1 MSTDRANAP
10 LLASTSSSSPLTSPL
25 ASTPSSAPRL
35 RPSRS
40 MMYAVFV
47 SSLSLF
53 NFGYNTGSISGA
65 LPCLSGNASSTTCII
80 PANSTIHV
88 TTAFQQGC
96 VVSSVLLGAL
106 VGSLFGGTLAD
117 HVGRRRALLGN
128 NVFFIVGPIGMA
140 ASPDWYFLVGLR
152 FLTGVGVGVASVLVN
167 MYVSEIAPAD
177 VRGGL
182 GGIPVVLGTFGVF
195 CSYMLAYAFADVD
208 GNWRYM
214 LGVGCVA
221 AILQL
226 LLGSFWRLLPESP
239 RWLLKQGREAEALR
253 SLRELLVVEGGGG
266 GGEHGDGAFGEAREH
281 LDPIVEE
288 LHRLQAEMKKSA
300 GGAHLWSPRSASRG
314 SRASRN
320 SRASRGSRNS
330 HDASRGYGAVG
341 YGSDNGVK
349 APGMPGAKAE
359 DAGRTHSAR
368 EREISLKAVQGSKHN
383 SSSSSSNDATDDTN
397 GNTNGNN
404 NTSNSN
410 SKASKAVGWRGLG
423 EAMRSRK
430 TCMPVI
436 VSAGLQILQQVSG
449 INIVIYYAVQVLE
462 LAGFSY
468 KTACLFSSMVT
479 VFQLGATV
487 LLARLVD
494 RVGRRPMIFVGL
506 VGMVGGLVG
515 LAISFLLPLHHP
527 TRPGLAIAGMLLYRI
542 AFSLSLGPLPYII
555 TSEVFPMS
563 YRGAGISFSWGC
575 NWASNF
581 VVSLT
586 FKIFLGALT
595 PTGTFMLYCAFCFFA
610 IWFVYAC
617 VKETKGQTL
626 EDLEEAFTEDDE
638 GGGGKDEP

>member
-1 MSTDRANAP
+1 M
-10 LLASTSSSSPLTSPL
+10 
-25 ASTPSSAPRL
+25 
-35 RPSRS
+35 
-40 MMYAVFV
+40 
-47 SSLSLF
+47 
-53 NFGYNTGSISGA
+53 
-65 LPCLSGNASSTTCII
+65 
-80 PANSTIHV
+80 
-88 TTAFQQGC
+88 
-96 VVSSVLLGAL
+96 
-106 VGSLFGGTLAD
+106 
-117 HVGRRRALLGN
+117 GRRRALLGN

-167 MYVSEIAPAD
+167 MYISEIAPAD

-182 GGIPVVLGTFGVF
+182 GGIPVVVGTFGVF

-226 LLGSFWRLLPESP
+226 LLGSVWRLLPESP

-253 SLRELLVVEGGGG
+253 SLRELLVWEGGG

-281 LDPIVEE
+281 LDPIVAE
-288 LHRLQAEMKKSA
+288 LQRLQAEMKKSA
-300 GGAHLWSPRSASRG
+300 SGAHLWSPRSASRG
-314 SRASRN
+314 SRASRS

-330 HDASRGYGAVG
+330 YDASRGYGAVG

-349 APGMPGAKAE
+349 APGMQGAKAE

-368 EREISLKAVQGSKHN
+368 EREISLKALQGSKHN
-383 SSSSSSNDATDDTN
+383 NNGSSSNDATDDTN
-397 GNTNGNN
+397 GNTDGNTN
-404 NTSNSN
+404 NTN
-410 SKASKAVGWRGLG
+410 SKAVGWRGLG

-487 LLARLVD
+487 FLARLVD

-586 FKIFLGALT
+586 FKILLGALT

-626 EDLEEAFTEDDE
+626 EDLEDAFTEDGE
-638 GGGGKDEP
+638 GGGGGGGGKDEP